1 MMEFDEIVVKETPGL
16 CRCCLSEGCYKDL
29 GSEYSWMNETE
40 VYADMLLECFDIS
53 ITQHNEGPNGP
64 NRLICEVCIT
74 RLRDACNFK
83 KQVLDSEKKFIDMMG
98 RGEFRPKMLIYQT
111 QMKAED
117 AVEAVADDAEVEYLE
132 DDIDFGEEDLI
143 KDETEPSVSDIT
155 VSTLPVKGKRGR
167 PRKNALVKPEKRLK
181 TKVDDKKKVVA
192 KDESEGTDDKR
203 LEKKRKDDLTR
214 LVTVVLENST
224 IMPFR
229 WAANKY
235 MCFFCCCTFVDS
247 VKLKEHTAEE
257 HKGAKLKNVL
267 RSLIGS
273 SRIKLDISNII
284 CRKCS
289 KSFNNFELF
298 LSHVAT
304 VHDMKFNKD
313 MSQSLFTFSLSDEGM
328 SCLDCGQEFRFFGPL
343 LKHSHKF
350 HNKYKTYL
358 CEICG
363 QGFIAK
369 ANVDS
374 HIKNVHS
381 FKNRQCQKCDK
392 VFRSPYALEIHR
404 ERTHKTEMLKCPKCP
419 EILASK
425 YLKKRHLALVH
436 DVKKLQFHCDECD
449 KVYTMKSKLVEHK
462 LRTHLK
468 QKTVECEIC
477 GFKVFNN
484 ELLKRHMVRHDDS
497 RPYSCEFCKKSFQ
510 RKKTLE
516 VHTRIHTNDRRYACK
531 ECGRAFVQVT
541 SWKLHMRVHHGGNEG
556 TSWH

>member
-192 KDESEGTDDKR
+192 KDQTVADKMIEERRKEELATLLSIIIENTDI
-203 LEKKRKDDLTR
+203 
-214 LVTVVLENST
+214 V
-224 IMPFR
+224 PFR
-229 WAANKY
+229 WHKSKY
-235 MCFFCCCTFVDS
+235 MCFYCRALFVES
-247 VKLKEHTAEE
+247 CGLKHHTSTE
-257 HKGAKLKNVL
+257 HKEIEIREIIV
-267 RSLIGS
+267 RSLYRRG
-273 SRIKLDISNII
+273 RTKLDVTNIN
-284 CRKCS
+284 CRPCDTEIL
-289 KSFNNFELF
+289 NFESF
-298 LSHVAT
+298 LKHLSKIHSLSFETDAA
-304 VHDMKFNKD
+304 
-313 MSQSLFTFSLSDEGM
+313 QSFDCFSLADDGM
-328 SCLDCGQEFRFFGPL
+328 CCLQCGQYFTFFGPL
-343 LKHSHKF
+343 LLHTY
-350 HNKYKTYL
+350 KYHIDQFL
-358 CEICG
+358 CEVCG
-363 QGFIAK
+363 LGFVGK
-369 ANVDS
+369 
-374 HIKNVHS
+374 HNVHNHVKQIHKIKS
-381 FKNRQCQKCDK
+381 CKDCNLTFQTQ
-392 VFRSPYALEIHR
+392 YALLNHTENV
-404 ERTHKTEMLKCPKCP
+404 HKTEKLKCPICP
-419 EILASK
+419 EVLGNR

-436 DVKKLQFHCDECD
+436 DCKNSQFVCELC
-449 KVYTMKSKLVEHK
+449 SKIFTRNNKYMQHK
-462 LRTHLK
+462 LRVHFKEKNVTCEYCGHKAFNMDSLK
-468 QKTVECEIC
+468 S
-477 GFKVFNN
+477 
-484 ELLKRHMVRHDDS
+484 HMVCHDET
-497 RPYSCEFCKKSFQ
+497 RPFKCELCEKTFR
-510 RKKTLE
+510 RKKTL
-516 VHTRIHTNDRRYACK
+516 VI
-531 ECGRAFVQVT
+531 
-541 SWKLHMRVHHGGNEG
+541 HMRTHKMDDLLVVD
-556 TSWH
+556 SFS